1 MTCLLAANMACS
13 NSEESSVEQP
23 VCSCAEVCFDN
34 LSRGLVCFIIP
45 ICNRNI
51 TCLVRNLFPGF
62 IPAFLQRYP
71 WLYNI
76 ESRFTQMQEERV
88 KVLVSV
94 RTVQKLHFAF
104 FARVYAFPG
113 SGSTRVRFLSKFCLT
128 LKSTIN
134 IDMAKKSKQR

>member
-13 NSEESSVEQP
+13 SSEESSVEQP

-34 LSRGLVCFIIP
+34 LSSGLVCFIIP

-51 TCLVRNLFPGF
+51 TCLVRNLFLGF
-62 IPAFLQRYP
+62 IPAFLRRYP

-76 ESRFTQMQEERV
+76 ENRFTQMQEERV

-94 RTVQKLHFAF
+94 STVQKLYFAF

-134 IDMAKKSKQR
+134 IEKAKKSKQR